1 MLKSKLDQL
10 KAKDGFTIIEV
21 IIVLVIAAI
30 IMLAVFLVV
39 PQLQRTQRNS
49 RRQNDARRVLAA
61 GEQFAANNSG
71 YYPTQTVPS
80 GVSVVTTCS
89 TSVSTTNC
97 GPIANI
103 TGDVNSPS
111 NAVYSISATRAASNM
126 NITYNTQSCDN
137 NSVSAVTNSGKF
149 VVSIYLENSNTTTD
163 NYSTSASTWCVGN

>member
-61 GEQFAANNSG
+61 AEQFAANNAG
-71 YYPTQTVPS
+71 VFPPS
-80 GVSVVTTCS
+80 ATITGGACATPLTIA
-89 TSVSTTNC
+89 NC
-97 GPIANI
+97 PAIANI
-103 TGDVNSPS
+103 TGQVNTPANAAYTVGNPANNDAGPGIGAMGLGASTLVGCANNRVGTGSS
-111 NAVYSISATRAASNM
+111 NFMV
-126 NITYNTQSCDN
+126 
-137 NSVSAVTNSGKF
+137 
-149 VVSIYLENSNTTTD
+149 VVSLEIANNATQD
-163 NYSTSASTWCVGN
+163 WCVSSN

>member
-61 GEQFAANNSG
+61 GEQFAANSSG
-71 YYPTQTVPS
+71 FYPTQTGAPTGIDTACS
-80 GVSVVTTCS
+80 ASVN
-89 TSVSTTNC
+89 TTNC
-97 GPIANI
+97 APIANI
-103 TGDVNSPS
+103 TGDVTSPA
-111 NAVYSISATRAASNM
+111 NAVYTISATAGASNM
-126 NITYNTQSCDN
+126 NITYNTQTCTN
-137 NSVSAVTNSGKF
+137 NAVAAATNSGKF
-149 VVSIYLENSNTTTD
+149 VVSIYLENANTNTANYATT
-163 NYSTSASTWCVGN
+163 STTWCIGN